1 MLGNNRKT
9 RVQKANG
16 FIKNDQMTSKVKKT
30 SKSGHKKLI
39 KAA

>member
-1 MLGNNRKT
+1 MLGNNGKT

-16 FIKNDQMTSKVKKT
+16 FNKNDQMTSKVKT
-30 SKSGHKKLI
+30 SKSGHEKLI